1 MLLPLP
7 WKALCKTSVYIKM
20 LLVNLERSYHFSVL
34 EINLMITGRFLT
46 NVTELD
52 VIEFNAKG
60 VVFSKLSIF
69 LDKKLKIVNKGA
81 FKNLPKI
88 YDGNF

>member
-1 MLLPLP
+1 
-7 WKALCKTSVYIKM
+7 M
-20 LLVNLERSYHFSVL
+20 LLVNLESSYHFSVL
-34 EINLMITGRFLT
+34 EINLIITGWFLT

-81 FKNLPKI
+81 FRIYQRSMMEIFKNIYFKNLAV
-88 YDGNF
+88 

>member
-1 MLLPLP
+1 M
-7 WKALCKTSVYIKM
+7 I
-20 LLVNLERSYHFSVL
+20 
-34 EINLMITGRFLT
+34 ITGWFLRT

-81 FKNLPKI
+81 FRNLPKI

>member
-1 MLLPLP
+1 
-7 WKALCKTSVYIKM
+7 
-20 LLVNLERSYHFSVL
+20 
-34 EINLMITGRFLT
+34 MITGRFLT

-52 VIEFNAKG
+52 VIEFNAKV